1 MGLFGKK
8 PEKVEKSVELDERL
22 FKRIDSLL
30 GAMPGEEP
38 STAGIAY
45 FKSASSE
52 KQFIQIVG
60 ESFCQEDIK
69 EHFKPEKWIYGLLVP
84 EQGNKVD
91 SNAVALY
98 LITKEFSVVK
108 VGYLSKEVA
117 KKTSQKIVNL
127 IANEGL
133 VVPILAIVK
142 KNKDES
148 GALGVVA
155 YAMTDYITF

>member
-1 MGLFGKK
+1 MGIFGRK
-8 PEKVEKSVELDERL
+8 PEKVKKSVELDERL

-45 FKSASSE
+45 FKSGSSE
-52 KQFIQIVG
+52 KQFIQVVG

-69 EHFKPEKWIYGLLVP
+69 ENFKPERWIYGLLVP
-84 EQGNKVD
+84 EQSNKVD
-91 SNAVALY
+91 PNAVALY
-98 LITKEFSVVK
+98 LINKEFSVVK
-108 VGYLSKEVA
+108 VGYLTKELA
-117 KKTSQKIVNL
+117 KKNSQKIVNL

-133 VVPILAIVK
+133 FVPILAMVK

-148 GALGVVA
+148 GTLGIVA
-155 YAMTDYITF
+155 YAMTDYISF